1 MNTSQKRAIE
11 THRRRLGERGLARY
25 EVRGLAGDKELVRA
39 LARRLAADDAAA
51 ARLRGEIERGV
62 QAEPPSGRDIWQ
74 ALRSSPFVGLDFEV
88 EREFSAGRDISL

>member
-11 THRRRLGERGLARY
+11 TQSR
-25 EVRGLAGDKELVRA
+25 D
-39 LARRLAADDAAA
+39 
-51 ARLRGEIERGV
+51 EIERGV

-74 ALRSSPFVGLDFEV
+74 ALRGSPFVDLNFEV